1 MKKLQCPKCHKP
13 VTSEQ
18 EFCPGCGQ
26 KLEFS
31 AKERRSGRLRE
42 ILGERSMVE
51 IWIAAAVDFGLPALL
66 ALWMWVKGDGEVSY
80 WTAYLISW
88 ALVSILLGGLI
99 RFL

>member
-31 AKERRSGRLRE
+31 AKERRSGKLRE
-42 ILGERSMVE
+42 SMSDKSLIGTLIGVLV
-51 IWIAAAVDFGLPALL
+51 AFGLP
-66 ALWMWVKGDGEVSY
+66 G
-80 WTAYLISW
+80 II
-88 ALVSILLGGLI
+88 ALVAWVTGAGHVGTTYMVSFVIGLVLFGWVLRI
-99 RFL
+99 F